1 MATDKKR
8 KAYNIDFGV
17 PPAASVASDV
27 DGHSKKKSETAP
39 GMMVDFVL
47 TRDATMIE
55 NTALKAEV
63 AEIKVKVAEFDGA
76 NVTRK
81 IDPKLIRRSHWANRD
96 EAGLT
101 DDNGNFK
108 TLKI

>member
-8 KAYNIDFGV
+8 KAFNIDFGV
-17 PPAASVASDV
+17 PPSAPIASDV
-27 DGHSKKKSETAP
+27 DAHSKKKSETAP

-47 TRDATMIE
+47 TRDATMLE
-55 NTALKAEV
+55 NNALKAEV

-76 NVTRK
+76 SVTRR

-96 EAGLT
+96 EASLT
-101 DDNGNFK
+101 DDNSDFK
-108 TLKI
+108 GLK